1 MKKIITLMA
10 LVLMTAG
17 ATATEIWTGT
27 CVIGDWSGSSVT
39 VEKGAFESAATG
51 NIIKVTFSAYATTTG
66 GDSPTEVTY
75 WQYSLGQKDNDWTE
89 LTNFSGGDLTR
100 GQKSASYTLTETNV
114 TELKNY
120 GLSVNGRY
128 VTVTKVELLTT
139 ETPIILFSGS
149 SATGDWETN
158 VTWSSDEDKAKLAA
172 VQLNDYIKMT
182 YTVTLS
188 GAQAAIQTAW
198 NSVAAKDDNSYVAE
212 GDNTGKTLTL
222 TIDDAATLE
231 KIQQNNIQVRGKNI
245 TITAVEHIKASNRY
259 DAVPLTIGSDGI
271 CTYGSSKNLDFST
284 LDGVTPYY
292 ASATTTGLVTLTAV
306 STTRAWAGYVVR
318 GTAGTYNVP
327 VAASDPE
334 WINAFHNLRYSGDY
348 DGNWV
353 YRSAYS
359 DYTGTDDNATKIKTY
374 YRYILAKDKSSNI
387 GFYKLATD
395 YSRTTTEKEGDIE
408 SGASVYYHI
417 LAAHKAYLETDKD
430 ITPAGETSAPVLLQF
445 LDGDVTG
452 VKAICDLP
460 VSDLQ
465 YGANGCYDLSG
476 RKVDSKSVN
485 GKLRKG
491 IYIVNGRKVVVK

>member
-75 WQYSLGQKDNDWTE
+75 WQYSLGQKDNSWKE
-89 LTNFSGGDLTR
+89 LSGFSGGNLTQ

-114 TELKNY
+114 SELKTY

-139 ETPIILFSGS
+139 ETPISLFSGS
-149 SATGDWETN
+149 TDTGDWANN

-182 YTVTLS
+182 YTVTAS
-188 GAQAAIQTAW
+188 EAQAAIQTAW
-198 NSVAAKDDNSYVAE
+198 NSVAAKDDDSYVAE

-327 VAASDPE
+327 VAASEPE

-359 DYTGTDDNATKIKTY
+359 DYSDNDNNNDQSTDTDEYKIKNK
-374 YRYILAKDKSSNI
+374 YRYIFAKDNSSNI
-387 GFYKLATD
+387 GFYKLATN
-395 YSRTTTEKEGDIE
+395 YSRTNGETT
-408 SGASVYYHI
+408 VYYHE
-417 LAAHKAYLETDKD
+417 LAAHKAYLETATD